1 MMEQAQPK
9 EAHHL
14 QVNPTESPGLPLR
27 EGAWKWNGK
36 EETQTDRQTECRG
49 TLVTLT
55 VTTLNEKSVKL

>member
-27 EGAWKWNGK
+27 EGAWTWNGK
-36 EETQTDRQTECRG
+36 EETQTDRQNAE
-49 TLVTLT
+49 
-55 VTTLNEKSVKL
+55 EH

>member
-27 EGAWKWNGK
+27 EGAWTWNGK
-36 EETQTDRQTECRG
+36 EETQTECRG

-55 VTTLNEKSVKL
+55 VATVNEKSVKL